1 MIMKY
6 KKYFFLL
13 IISVALIIASCASK
27 TPLIKASQAGDS
39 LAVQKLIDQ
48 GANINEP
55 DDSGYTPLMHA
66 VWSGNIDTVK
76 VLLNKGAN
84 VNASDKSGYTSLFW
98 AASYG
103 YSDIAGLLISRG
115 ADINARDSLGS
126 TALMGVSDPALAKM
140 LIDKGADVNAQNKTG
155 STALHYIAQS
165 YDYKNSIVIAEYL
178 LSKNASV
185 KLKDENGWT
194 SLRHAIFLKN
204 IDMVALIRKK
214 TKSTEEIEDLSMD
227 EVLGK
232 VSHYQPEKGMF
243 DVPVGK
249 EQAYKIAVYDC
260 NLMVTFDKGKL
271 TMITGPVGYLGSMAA
286 DALVIKGKFQKC
298 MAKMGFECKNNC
310 AE

>member
-1 MIMKY
+1 MKY
-6 KKYFFLL
+6 RKHFFTL
-13 IISVALIIASCASK
+13 IISTLLIVTSCAS
-27 TPLIKASQAGDS
+27 TNPLVKASRDGDS
-39 LAVQKLIDQ
+39 LAIQRLIDA

-55 DDSGYTPLMHA
+55 DEKGYTPLMHA
-66 VWSGNIDTVK
+66 VWSGNIEAVK
-76 VLLNKGAN
+76 MLIDKGSDIN
-84 VNASDKSGYTSLFW
+84 LKDKSGYTPFLW
-98 AASYG
+98 ASSYG
-103 YSDIAGLLISRG
+103 YFDIVKLLIDRG
-115 ADINARDSLGS
+115 ADINAKDYLGN

-140 LIDKGADVNAQNKTG
+140 LIDKGADVNAQNNTG

-194 SLRHAIFLKN
+194 ALRHAIFLKN
-204 IDMVALIRKK
+204 IDMAALIRKK
-214 TKSTEEIEDLSMD
+214 TKSLEEIENLSMD

-232 VSHYQPEKGMF
+232 VSHYQPEKSMF

-249 EQAYKIAVYDC
+249 EQAYKTAIYDC

-298 MAKMGFECKNNC
+298 MTKMGFECKNNC
-310 AE
+310 SD